1 MSTGEYVLV
10 VALYADVQ
18 EAAADLRDVT
28 APESLGDAVVGSGI
42 LQRDWRR
49 GMLQQGGGGTL
60 AYGVGTGA
68 AGGIVAGVFLGV
80 PLIGGLVGAVVGGFL
95 GWRVSR
101 REVDGLISLLG
112 DAIPVGATALL
123 IVVEESRL
131 LETRTALGRALRT
144 SGRVLD
150 DGPLT
155 RYVRA
160 FVRGN
165 PEALE
170 ALDRQAGRSDE
181 P

>member
-1 MSTGEYVLV
+1 
-10 VALYADVQ
+10 
-18 EAAADLRDVT
+18 
-28 APESLGDAVVGSGI
+28 
-42 LQRDWRR
+42 
-49 GMLQQGGGGTL
+49 
-60 AYGVGTGA
+60 
-68 AGGIVAGVFLGV
+68 
-80 PLIGGLVGAVVGGFL
+80 VGGVV

-101 REVDGLISLLG
+101 REVDGLVALLG

-123 IVVEESRL
+123 IVVEEARL
-131 LETRTALGRALRT
+131 MEVRAALGRALRT

-155 RYVRA
+155 TYVRA

-170 ALDRQAGRSDE
+170 ALDRQAGRVEE